1 MRCVGKIRI
10 LLVTR
15 ESLRKDRNEGNV
27 LLNLF
32 DGLPVELAH
41 ICCKPELPDND
52 ICKGRCFRITDKM
65 VLQKI
70 LRGMPMG
77 TIAKEETPHSDQN
90 PQHESKC
97 FYDFFRNHNW
107 SLFYLLQDLLW
118 RMTSFESPA
127 LDTFIDDFK
136 PDIVFAP
143 LTPYWY
149 ANHLQN
155 KAIRRA
161 GVPAVTYLYDDIYSL
176 QQYSFSPFYWI
187 HRFAVRSSIQKNLPL
202 YSFAY
207 TMTEQ
212 QKREYEKLLH
222 IPMRV
227 LRKCAPQRQCKRT
240 PHDGIRMIYA
250 GNIYYGRDKTLAMV
264 ADAVRAMQK
273 EGQNVQM
280 HIYTSSPIK
289 RRMRQKLDDGTAS
302 IVHSAVCM
310 QELEKQYEQSDIAL
324 HVESFQKKDALVT
337 RLSFSTKIV
346 DCLASGCAVLAICPE
361 INAGWQYL
369 QDESAAL
376 CISGTGQIEM
386 AVRQLVTDDKCRE
399 RYAIAA
405 QECIKRHHDTCEIKN
420 KLYKE
425 LQQAVNNGGATV

>member
-1 MRCVGKIRI
+1 MRSVRKIRI

-41 ICCKPELPDND
+41 VCCKPELPDND
-52 ICKGRCFRITDKM
+52 ICKGRYFRITDKM

-70 LRGMPMG
+70 FRDLPMG
-77 TIAKEETPHSDQN
+77 TTAQREPPQLEQN
-90 PQHESKC
+90 LQGKSTRV
-97 FYDFFRNHNW
+97 YDFFRNHNW
-107 SLFYLLQDLLW
+107 SFFYLLQDLLW
-118 RMTSFESPA
+118 RMTGFESPA
-127 LDTFIDDFK
+127 LDKFIDDFK

-149 ANHLQN
+149 ANRMQN
-155 KAIRRA
+155 KLIRRA
-161 GVPAVTYLYDDIYSL
+161 GVSAATYLYDDIYSL
-176 QQYSFSPFYWI
+176 QQYSFSPFYWL

-212 QKREYEKLLH
+212 QKGEYEKLLR

-227 LRKCAPQRQCKRT
+227 LRKCVPQRQCIRI

-264 ADAVRAMQK
+264 ADAVRTMQK

-289 RRMRQKLDDGTAS
+289 RRMCKKLNDGTAS
-302 IVHSAVCM
+302 IVHSAICM
-310 QELEKQYEQSDIAL
+310 QELEKQYAQSDIAL
-324 HVESFQKKDALVT
+324 HVESFQKKNALVT

-361 INAGWQYL
+361 MNAGWQYL
-369 QDESAAL
+369 RDEKAAL
-376 CISGTGQIEM
+376 CVSDTGQIET
-386 AVRQLVTDDKCRE
+386 AVRQLVGSHSLRE
-399 RYAIAA
+399 DLAAAAA
-405 QECIKRHHDTCEIKN
+405 QCIQKNHNGTRIKN
-420 KLYKE
+420 E
-425 LQQAVNNGGATV
+425 LFGELVSTIQ